1 MMGNDSFFHELS
13 FYTLSHKGE
22 EFIHQHI
29 VDAYTAQAANANT
42 KLIAIYFALIGLY
55 LLVEKNYTGKQVQNA
70 HVVLSYQSKNFMP
83 ISLPEYRGEIHI
95 EDVLNSLPGKER
107 DDMIYQWCK
116 SVWRAYK
123 ELSKEIE
130 EMAIGVV

>member
-1 MMGNDSFFHELS
+1 MMGNDSLFHELS

-29 VDAYTAQAANANT
+29 VDAYTAQTADANT

-70 HVVLSYQSKNFMP
+70 HVALSYQSKNFKP
-83 ISLPEYRGEIHI
+83 IILPEYRGEIHI
-95 EDVLNSLPGKER
+95 EDVLNTLPGRQR
-107 DDMIYQWCK
+107 DEMIYQWCK
-116 SVWRAYK
+116 SAWSAYK
-123 ELSKEIE
+123 EVSKEIE
-130 EMAIGVV
+130 EMVIGV